1 MKQYSTFYQFLIISN
16 EYKIT
21 TVQFENKYYINDFSR
36 VKLFKKDCI
45 VQTRYTYVVYQTKS
59 YFILYM

>member
-1 MKQYSTFYQFLIISN
+1 MEQYSTFHQFLIIYN

-36 VKLFKKDCI
+36 VKLFKEG
-45 VQTRYTYVVYQTKS
+45 
-59 YFILYM
+59 LYRSNPIYLRRITD